1 MIQDD
6 ENEDDLDDSRVKD
19 SQHVANDTFRQT
31 DVSPSDSSS
40 GEELKV
46 EEVNE
51 NDQQLKRGIPKVKF
65 DDKKAV

>member
-1 MIQDD
+1 M
-6 ENEDDLDDSRVKD
+6 
-19 SQHVANDTFRQT
+19 ANDTFRQT

-40 GEELKV
+40 GDELKV

-51 NDQQLKRGIPKVKF
+51 IDEQLKRGIPKVKF